1 MRKSAADLVAE
12 ARARVENLRPD
23 AVEAELAS
31 GGVFLVDIRE
41 ADEFETQGRIS
52 GAIHVPRG
60 LLEFR
65 ADTTLP
71 PHLAPLHPS
80 ARVILHC
87 TSGLRSA
94 LAAVSLTEL
103 GYDRVA
109 HLDGG
114 IDAWK
119 AAGKPVV

>member
-1 MRKSAADLVAE
+1 MSAADLVAE
-12 ARARVENLRPD
+12 ARSPV
-23 AVEAELAS
+23 
-31 GGVFLVDIRE
+31 
-41 ADEFETQGRIS
+41 
-52 GAIHVPRG
+52 
-60 LLEFR
+60 
-65 ADTTLP
+65 
-71 PHLAPLHPS
+71 LAPLHPS
-80 ARVILHC
+80 ARVTVHC

-94 LAAVSLTEL
+94 LTAVRLTEL